1 MTTTVVRVDGLTCG
15 NCVKH
20 LTEELVAI
28 PGVSDV
34 AVDLVSD
41 GTSTATVT
49 SLDVLSEEAVQAA
62 VDEAGYTLAQSQE

>member
-1 MTTTVVRVDGLTCG
+1 MTTTRIRVDGLTCG

-20 LTEELVAI
+20 LSEELVAL

-34 AVDLVSD
+34 AVDLVPH

-49 SLDVLSEEAVQAA
+49 SQAPLGSEAIAGA
-62 VDEAGYTLAQSQE
+62 VDEAGYTLVSVG